1 MMQAKGKFRV
11 RLFLC
16 ETFREGMRRRP
27 WKHCSSTADR
37 YRKRGWTEMPV
48 ELPSPEPSELEE
60 IRLLRRSARH
70 RYDLAR
76 VRAVYPQRVLSGWL
90 ARGAGVRAAHPG
102 PSDGR
107 ALPDPQVD
115 LLLTSL
121 AVVERHGFTF
131 SSDHVAGAWV
141 DNLSEEALSGAE
153 KTAYRSLRSGIRPP
167 RSAELAREEGEADG
181 AMARAFLWGYL
192 APGDPGFAAELAWRD
207 ARVSHAGSGVYG
219 AMFAAAAASA
229 AFVCDDPLEAVLVG
243 VGEVPDTSRLAGA
256 VGRCVRLHLA
266 GESWEQAVRELESAW
281 GHLPPGHAVRT
292 AGRVALALLYGK
304 MALAATVELA
314 AAGAGERI
322 PVAPGVAGA
331 ILGPMLGEPGAPEWP
346 VRPGDTV
353 AGGAGAVTVADL
365 AGRTARLG
373 RHGG

>member
-1 MMQAKGKFRV
+1 
-11 RLFLC
+11 
-16 ETFREGMRRRP
+16 
-27 WKHCSSTADR
+27 
-37 YRKRGWTEMPV
+37 
-48 ELPSPEPSELEE
+48 
-60 IRLLRRSARH
+60 
-70 RYDLAR
+70 
-76 VRAVYPQRVLSGWL
+76 
-90 ARGAGVRAAHPG
+90 
-102 PSDGR
+102 
-107 ALPDPQVD
+107 
-115 LLLTSL
+115 
-121 AVVERHGFTF
+121 
-131 SSDHVAGAWV
+131 
-141 DNLSEEALSGAE
+141 
-153 KTAYRSLRSGIRPP
+153 
-167 RSAELAREEGEADG
+167 
-181 AMARAFLWGYL
+181 
-192 APGDPGFAAELAWRD
+192 
-207 ARVSHAGSGVYG
+207 
-219 AMFAAAAASA
+219 MFAAAAASA

-353 AGGAGAVTVADL
+353 AGGAGGRSPSPIWPGGPHGWDGT
-365 AGRTARLG
+365 AGEPGRPGPVPAASKSQEDGQVGCGRGDVIGLCRRRGKIGLGDAPREHQETAHPGGLG
-373 RHGG
+373 RGDVGAERVAHHEAPLGGDSHALRGHEQQVGFGLGDHDVGLPWPAIAWIAAATTPEPGMSPSSTG